1 VVPWGPLGGIAGTCL
16 VLAVLSSLVP
26 AALGMRSS
34 NADRGRLRRRRRPS
48 RPVELAGVRE

>member
-1 VVPWGPLGGIAGTCL
+1 VPWWPLGGIAGTCL

-26 AALGMRSS
+26 AALVMRH
-34 NADRGRLRRRRRPS
+34 